1 MSQNQGKCI
10 WIINQYAGSVY
21 HGKEYRSPA
30 IARALTKRGYDVT
43 IISSSHSHHFKKAP
57 QVKGLYTQ
65 KTIENV
71 RHLWVRTEYSP
82 DSKSYKRLMNMFEF
96 VIKSFFL
103 PHKKLPEPDFIIVS
117 SPSPLPIFNGI
128 YFKRKFRAKLIFE
141 VRDLWPLSVIE
152 LGNMSPKHPLVR
164 FLSFVEKTAYS
175 RSDLVISLLKNAG
188 PYMQTQGLDE
198 KKFLYVPNGIDTAL
212 LQSKKSAPQTL
223 IEQIDVE
230 KFVVGYAGALGIANN
245 LYALID
251 AAEILVDYKGLQIVL
266 LGSGSEEKK
275 LKVYAEKKGLKNVI
289 FPGSVTREEVHDV
302 LNCFDVCYLGLQKSP
317 LFHYGVSPTK
327 LYDYMAVSKPILYAI
342 DSGNH
347 PVVDANC
354 GIEVN
359 SGKAEDIAEA
369 IITFY
374 KKMSS
379 NKRKR
384 LGDNGYEVLVGN
396 FTFDKLTDKI
406 IERMESL

>member
-1 MSQNQGKCI
+1 MSLNQGKCT

-21 HGKEYRSPA
+21 HGKEYRSPS
-30 IARALTKRGYDVT
+30 IARALVKKGFDVT

-57 QVKGLYTQ
+57 QIEGRYTQ
-65 KTIENV
+65 KIIDNV
-71 RHLWVRTEYSP
+71 RYLWVRTKHSSA
-82 DSKSYKRLMNMFEF
+82 SKSYKRLMSMFEF
-96 VIKSFFL
+96 MIKSFFL
-103 PHKKLPEPDFIIVS
+103 PHKKLPKPDFIIVS

-128 YFKRKFRAKLIFE
+128 YFKWKFGAKLIFE

-152 LGNMSPKHPLVR
+152 LGNMSPKHPLVK
-164 FLSFVEKTAYS
+164 FLSFVEKTAYI
-175 RSDLVISLLKNAG
+175 RSDLVVSLLKNAE
-188 PYMQTQGLDE
+188 PYMQKQGLKE
-198 KKFLYVPNGIDTAL
+198 GKFIYVPNGIDSAL
-212 LQSKKSAPQTL
+212 LQGKKSAPRSVV
-223 IEQIDVE
+223 ERIDAD

-251 AAEILVDYKGLQIVL
+251 AAEILVDHEDVQIVL

-275 LKVYAEKKGLKNVI
+275 LKAYVEKKGLKNVV

-302 LNCFDVCYLGLQKSP
+302 LSHFDVCYLGLQRSP
-317 LFHYGVSPTK
+317 LFYYGVSPTK

-347 PVVDANC
+347 PVIDANC

-359 SGKAEDIAEA
+359 SGKAEEIAEA

-374 KKMSS
+374 KEMSS
-379 NKRKR
+379 EERET
-384 LGDNGYEVLVGN
+384 LGRNGYAVLIKD
-396 FTFDKLTDKI
+396 FTFDELTGKI
-406 IERMESL
+406 IEKMESL